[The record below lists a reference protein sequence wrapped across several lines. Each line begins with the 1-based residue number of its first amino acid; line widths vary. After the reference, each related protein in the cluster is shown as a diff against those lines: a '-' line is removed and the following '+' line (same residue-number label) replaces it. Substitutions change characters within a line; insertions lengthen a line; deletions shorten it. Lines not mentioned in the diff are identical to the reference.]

1 MKERG
6 HTLLEVLLS
15 VLLLAAALLP
25 LLGLY
30 PQLLSAN
37 KSQRTFEMLGVVA
50 SGRLE
55 RLQELLKSGVAVASG
70 SETCGAAPSCLS
82 VWVVSDVQTNV
93 VAGWLRQLE
102 VVTCVDSN
110 SDGACGPGED
120 RARYVTRVTSRP

>member
-6 HTLLEVLLS
+6 HTLLEVLVS

-37 KSQRTFEMLGVVA
+37 QSRRTFDMLGVVA

-55 RLQELLKSGVAVASG
+55 RLQELLKSGAAVTSG
-70 SETCGAAPSCLS
+70 SETCDVAPSCFLI
-82 VWVVSDVQTNV
+82 WVVSDVQADA

-102 VVTCVDSN
+102 VVACVDSN

-120 RARYVTRVTSRP
+120 QARYVTRVTSRP

>member
-1 MKERG
+1 MNERG
-6 HTLLEVLLS
+6 HTLLEVLVS

-37 KSQRTFEMLGVVA
+37 ESQRTFEMLGVVA
-50 SGRLE
+50 SSRLE
-55 RLQELLKSGVAVASG
+55 RLQELSKSGAAVASG
-70 SETCGAAPSCLS
+70 SETCHAAPSCLL
-82 VWVVSDVQTNV
+82 VWMVSDLQANA

-102 VVTCVDSN
+102 VVACVDSN

-120 RARYVTRVTSRP
+120 QARYVTRVTSRP